1 MKAIILLPLFSFFS
15 IIAFAQHDHDHD
27 HKAPAK
33 PAPKKQVQTP
43 VKKDTAKTSIPMTA
57 KKDTVPQN
65 HNTHDHGQPQTQ
77 QQQNPATHQHDVQ
90 GHEHTSSTSMSHAF
104 SRNLPMTRNGS
115 GTAWLPDN
123 SPMYGYMYHTRKWM
137 YMLHGNVYLRYNK
150 QDLLN
155 KGSRGDEKFDAPNM
169 VMLMGQRNVG
179 EKGLFHFNT
188 MFSLDPLTVGEEG
201 YPLLFQT
208 GETYKG
214 QPLVDRQHPHDLI
227 SELSV
232 SYSHALSSKA
242 DVFLYVGYPGEPAL
256 GPAAFV
262 HRPSGFFNP
271 DAPLSHHWVDA
282 THITFGV
289 ATLGLRYGNWKIEG
303 SSFTGREPDEDRYDL
318 DKPRFDSWSG
328 RLSYNPTAK
337 WALQASHGF
346 IKEPESLHV
355 GEDVNRTTASATY
368 SSRGFGEEFFNATA
382 LWGMNKTKDHDAEN
396 GLLIEA
402 SYNIKKTALYT
413 RYEWVQKSLE
423 ELNLDDG
430 EFGHD
435 AIFPVQA
442 FTAGASYDLFTIGK
456 TKIALGG
463 QLSFYNPDKRLSNL
477 YGDNP
482 LAGQIYLRIYPRA
495 MGNRSGNFYLPY

>member
-179 EKGLFHFNT
+179 EKGLF
-188 MFSLDPLTVGEEG
+188 
-201 YPLLFQT
+201 
-208 GETYKG
+208 
-214 QPLVDRQHPHDLI
+214 
-227 SELSV
+227 
-232 SYSHALSSKA
+232 
-242 DVFLYVGYPGEPAL
+242 
-256 GPAAFV
+256 
-262 HRPSGFFNP
+262 
-271 DAPLSHHWVDA
+271 
-282 THITFGV
+282 
-289 ATLGLRYGNWKIEG
+289 
-303 SSFTGREPDEDRYDL
+303 
-318 DKPRFDSWSG
+318 
-328 RLSYNPTAK
+328 
-337 WALQASHGF
+337 
-346 IKEPESLHV
+346 
-355 GEDVNRTTASATY
+355 
-368 SSRGFGEEFFNATA
+368 
-382 LWGMNKTKDHDAEN
+382 
-396 GLLIEA
+396 
-402 SYNIKKTALYT
+402 
-413 RYEWVQKSLE
+413 
-423 ELNLDDG
+423 
-430 EFGHD
+430 
-435 AIFPVQA
+435 
-442 FTAGASYDLFTIGK
+442 
-456 TKIALGG
+456 
-463 QLSFYNPDKRLSNL
+463 
-477 YGDNP
+477 
-482 LAGQIYLRIYPRA
+482 
-495 MGNRSGNFYLPY
+495 